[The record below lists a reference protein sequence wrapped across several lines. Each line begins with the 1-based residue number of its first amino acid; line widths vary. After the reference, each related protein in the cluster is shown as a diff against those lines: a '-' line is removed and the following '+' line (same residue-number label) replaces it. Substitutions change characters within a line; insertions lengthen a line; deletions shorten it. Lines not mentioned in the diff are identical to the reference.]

1 MYKLL
6 SFDYYDLGIQIIIA
20 KAITADSLI
29 ILYCS
34 EKEDNALVDNVIESL
49 KVKYPKIR
57 FIKISDDIP
66 DWVQL
71 LLLRY
76 SNITIL

>member
-1 MYKLL
+1 MYEILPL
-6 SFDYYDLGIQIIIA
+6 DYYDLGIQTVIA
-20 KAITADSLI
+20 KSNPADPLM

-34 EKEDNALVDNVIESL
+34 EKEDNAIVDNVIESL

-76 SNITIL
+76 SNITII

>member
-1 MYKLL
+1 MYELL
-6 SFDYYDLGIQIIIA
+6 SFEYYDLGIQTIIA
-20 KAITADSLI
+20 KAISADSLI

-34 EKEDNALVDNVIESL
+34 EKEDNAIVDNVIENL

-66 DWVQL
+66 DWVQM

-76 SNITIL
+76 SNKTIT